1 MKKHLFFFISL
12 CLVIACL
19 LAGLQTPTKAAPL
32 AQLTVFPTPTPGPDG
47 RIVYIVQPG
56 DTLWRISAITGV
68 PIDTI
73 RELNGL
79 GTDETIAA
87 GDELVIGFA
96 GPSQATATPGPT
108 ATSGP
113 QLPTA
118 TASPGWGILCILLYN
133 DANGDAVRQEDEVS
147 IEGGAVSIGNRQ
159 GTVSLSADTPRGGI
173 SDLDEPTPQDLGY
186 VCFEELSEGQY
197 TASAAHPEG
206 YNATT
211 ELNRAITLEAGQTTM
226 IAFGAQPNSEA
237 AAETAIIPETPG
249 RSPLLGI
256 VGGVFLLVGVGLGVW
271 AMLLKRPGKF
281 KRLADE

>member
-1 MKKHLFFFISL
+1 MKKFTLPGL
-12 CLVIACL
+12 ALLLVMGWL
-19 LAGLQTPTKAAPL
+19 LALQIPTQAAPL

-68 PIDTI
+68 PIETI

-79 GTDETIAA
+79 GTDDTITP

-96 GPSQATATPGPT
+96 GPVAATATLGPT
-108 ATSGP
+108 ATRGS

-118 TASPGWGILCILLYN
+118 TPSPGWGIVCILLYN
-133 DANGDAVRQEDEVS
+133 DENGDSIRQETEVS
-147 IEGGAVSIGNRQ
+147 IAGGAVSVGNRL
-159 GTVSLSADTPRGGI
+159 GTVSVSGETLGGGI
-173 SDLDEPTPQDLGY
+173 SDVDQPTPQDLGY
-186 VCFEELSEGQY
+186 VCFEELAEGQY

-211 ELNRAITLEAGQTTM
+211 ELNKVIELEAGQTTLV
-226 IAFGAQPNSEA
+226 AFGAQPNSEA
-237 AAETAIIPETPG
+237 EAETAIIPETPG

-256 VGGVFLLVGVGLGVW
+256 VGGALLLVGVGLGVY
-271 AMLLKRPGKF
+271 AALLQRSGKF
-281 KRLADE
+281 KRPAGE

>member
-1 MKKHLFFFISL
+1 MKRQTFPGLAL
-12 CLVIACL
+12 LLLLGLL
-19 LAGLQTPTKAAPL
+19 LALQIPTQAAPL
-32 AQLTVFPTPTPGPDG
+32 AQLTVFPTPTPGSDG

-79 GTDETIAA
+79 GTDETITP

-96 GPSQATATPGPT
+96 GPVEATATPGPT

-118 TASPGWGILCILLYN
+118 TASPGWGIVCILLYY
-133 DANGDAVRQEDEVS
+133 DENGDAIRQETEVS
-147 IEGGAVSIGNRQ
+147 IAGGAVSVGNRS
-159 GTVSLSADTPRGGI
+159 GTVSLSGETLPGGI
-173 SDLDEPTPQDLGY
+173 SDLDESTPQDLGY
-186 VCFEELSEGQY
+186 VCFEELAEGQY

-211 ELNRAITLEAGQTTM
+211 ELNKVIELEAGQTSLV
-226 IAFGAQPNSEA
+226 AFGAQPNSEA
-237 AAETAIIPETPG
+237 EAETAIIPETPG

-256 VGGVFLLVGVGLGVW
+256 VGGALLLVGVGLGVY
-271 AMLLKRPGKF
+271 ATVLQRSGKF
-281 KRLADE
+281 KRPAGE

>member
-1 MKKHLFFFISL
+1 MKKTLFFCLSL
-12 CLVIACL
+12 SILTALL
-19 LAGLQTPTKAAPL
+19 LAGLQTPTQAAPL

-79 GTDETIAA
+79 GIDEAIVP
-87 GDELVIGFA
+87 GDELVIGYA
-96 GPSQATATPGPT
+96 GPVEATATPGPSP
-108 ATSGP
+108 TSAP
-113 QLPTA
+113 QLPTT
-118 TASPGWGILCILLYN
+118 TASPGWGILCILLYE
-133 DANGDAVRQEDEVS
+133 DANGDAMRQETEVS
-147 IEGGAVSIGNRQ
+147 IEGGAVSVGDRL
-159 GTVSLSADTPRGGI
+159 GTVSLSAETLGGGI
-173 SDLDEPTPQDLGY
+173 SNVDEPTPQDLGY
-186 VCFEELSEGQY
+186 VCFEELAEGQY

-211 ELNRAITLEAGQTTM
+211 ELNRAVELEAGQTTLV
-226 IAFGAQPNSEA
+226 AFGIQPNSEA

-256 VGGVFLLVGVGLGVW
+256 LGGVLLLLGGGLGIY
-271 AMLLKRPGKF
+271 AALLRSRKF
-281 KRLADE
+281 KQPAGE

>member
-1 MKKHLFFFISL
+1 MRKNIVLGFVLLLITGW
-12 CLVIACL
+12 L
-19 LAGLQTPTKAAPL
+19 LAMQIPTHAAPL

-47 RIVYIVQPG
+47 RIVYIVQPL

-68 PIDTI
+68 EIDTI

-79 GTDETIAA
+79 GADDTITP

-96 GPSQATATPGPT
+96 GPVAATATAGPT

-118 TASPGWGILCILLYN
+118 TPSPGWGVVCILLYN
-133 DANGDAVRQEDEVS
+133 DVNGDAIRQEEEVS
-147 IEGGAVSIGNRQ
+147 IEGGAVSVGNRQ
-159 GTVSLSADTPRGGI
+159 GTVSLSGETLGGGI

-186 VCFEELSEGQY
+186 VCFEELDEGQY

-206 YNATT
+206 FNATT
-211 ELNRAITLEAGQTTM
+211 ELNKVIQLAAGETSLV
-226 IAFGAQPNSEA
+226 AFGAQPNSEA
-237 AAETAIIPETPG
+237 AAETTLIPDTPG

-256 VGGVFLLVGVGLGVW
+256 LGGTILLLGVGLGVY
-271 AMLLKRPGKF
+271 AALLSRSGKF
-281 KRLADE
+281 KRPADE